1 LVNELPTNYKKQ
13 KQELIIHSL
22 NTIKRMNSPEY
33 QLQQYQMKKF
43 EPVEKNVVETETT
56 ELKLEVEKLKKE
68 LETTKEQLT
77 EIQLKFRNGLI
88 DRLGKIQDVN
98 NTLPIGIDIKIC
110 ETDYDN
116 PKVVGKLEE
125 ETKKFYIIN
134 GKRYHKKG
142 LEFYDVINEVVV
154 LEDTTW

>member
-1 LVNELPTNYKKQ
+1 
-13 KQELIIHSL
+13 
-22 NTIKRMNSPEY
+22 MNSPEY
-33 QLQQYQMKKF
+33 QLQKYQSKKF
-43 EPVEKNVVETETT
+43 ETKDVSVVETETT
-56 ELKLEVEKLKKE
+56 ELKLKLDKLKNE
-68 LETTKEQLT
+68 LENTKLKLNT
-77 EIQLKFRNGLI
+77 LSVKFRDSLI

-98 NTLPIGIDIKIC
+98 NTLPIGCDIIIC

-116 PKVVGKLEE
+116 PKVEGKLEM

-142 LEFYDVINEVVV
+142 LEFFDVVNEVVV